1 MGPGSWSSGGCRSVR
16 RFVDLSFAS
25 RRGWSLRG
33 RSVTKLHRRAGGV
46 LSYSHRATSRQK
58 PAHHARL
65 LQLFGLVEDCRTPV
79 PGQGATVFSPGTGS
93 RAGARVVNVFT
104 ATSVKATVLPAG
116 CAGANRRRSDR
127 CFSEATV
134 LPGTACPTV
143 LSACPLCTATPSV
156 ESAVHRRHPG
166 TPSRSRTTRCAVRP
180 SLQWMACAGPA
191 AVRTASAG
199 PVAVNCP
206 SMNLPSRAA

>member
-1 MGPGSWSSGGCRSVR
+1 MGRVSCPSEGCRSVR

-25 RRGWSLRG
+25 RRDWSLRG
-33 RSVTKLHRRAGGV
+33 RSVTKLRRRAGGV

-79 PGQGATVFSPGTGS
+79 PGQGATVLFPGTGS

-104 ATSVKATVLPAG
+104 ATSLKATVLSAG

-127 CFSEATV
+127 CFSDATV
-134 LPGTACPTV
+134 LPGTAAQLFFRHARV
-143 LSACPLCTATPSV
+143 VTATPSV

-166 TPSRSRTTRCAVRP
+166 TPSRSWTTRGAVRP
-180 SLQWMACAGPA
+180 SHQCLAALDRRRFAPPPPA
-191 AVRTASAG
+191 
-199 PVAVNCP
+199 
-206 SMNLPSRAA
+206 LSRSTVPP